1 MTINYDSFQE
11 PHYANFDY
19 GPRTKAVFFFLVTRG
34 FSFFLLF
41 VSLIEFFFIFTTGS
55 FDALT
60 IHYESIIN
68 VLVFVTDYQLYLC
81 PFVISTFGFYFV
93 LLSIHKQKPS

>member
-1 MTINYDSFQE
+1 MPISITA
-11 PHYANFDY
+11 P
-19 GPRTKAVFFFLVTRG
+19 GLRLFFSCNTRI
-34 FSFFLLF
+34 FSFLLF
-41 VSLIEFFFIFTTGS
+41 VSLIEPRKVDNFSEDFFFIFTTGS
-55 FDALT
+55 FGALT